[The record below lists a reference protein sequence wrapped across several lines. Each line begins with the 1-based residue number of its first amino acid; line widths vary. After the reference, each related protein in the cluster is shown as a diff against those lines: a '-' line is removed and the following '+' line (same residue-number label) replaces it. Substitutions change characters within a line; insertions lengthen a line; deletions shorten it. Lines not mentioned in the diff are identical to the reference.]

1 MTHPL
6 VQLPRCGLFTSLV
19 QTGNIIW
26 TFLKEESRG
35 QEAHTSPS
43 ASFLLPP
50 PSSHSSAGRYNCGQQ
65 QDADAALESSGRTAA
80 RIKERAVGAPG
91 QMRLSP
97 AASGLGTGVQP
108 SSWQVVREA
117 ASEQIPEGGEGGSQ
131 VDGVGGRGSGQ
142 SQ

>member
-1 MTHPL
+1 MTHPF

-50 PSSHSSAGRYNCGQQ
+50 PSSHSSAGGTTVDSNRTRHSSPSAGQQ
-65 QDADAALESSGRTAA
+65 
-80 RIKERAVGAPG
+80 PG

-131 VDGVGGRGSGQ
+131 VDGVGRGSGQ